1 MLIPVLLVASALRA
15 DTLTQPVMEALT
27 PLDAL
32 PSTTAIDAVFGT
44 FGTDTA
50 TNLRTIAL
58 TPTTCSPPA
67 ATLDFGVQLRAI
79 RALPAYCPIPC
90 GVDTA
95 TTGSPDT
102 LVHATL
108 VELLDAF
115 NTIPVPTPCDLL
127 RGRATIEA
135 LGLAGVSAAID
146 TDRTLLEGFLN
157 NASRDVRATT
167 AKAIGTLCNRHADSA
182 LLKRFVAE
190 PTAQVRLAISVAL
203 RALDNCP
210 GAM

>member
-1 MLIPVLLVASALRA
+1 MLIPIMLAASTLRA

-44 FGTDTA
+44 FGNDTA

-58 TPTTCSPPA
+58 TPTTCGPS
-67 ATLDFGVQLRAI
+67 ATALDFGVQLRAI
-79 RALPAYCPIPC
+79 RALPAYCPSPC

-95 TTGSPDT
+95 ATGMPDT

-108 VELLDAF
+108 VELLGAF

-127 RGRATIEA
+127 RVRAAIEA

-167 AKAIGTLCNRHADSA
+167 AKALGTLCNTQAKNP

-190 PTAQVRLAISVAL
+190 PTEQVRLAISAAL
-203 RALDNCP
+203 RDLDSCS